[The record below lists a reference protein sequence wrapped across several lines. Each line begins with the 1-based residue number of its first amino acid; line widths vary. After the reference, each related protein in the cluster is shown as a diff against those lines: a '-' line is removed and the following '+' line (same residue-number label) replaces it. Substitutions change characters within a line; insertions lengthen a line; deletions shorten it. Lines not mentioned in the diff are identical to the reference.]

1 MPASPAGRSRRL
13 GAGAAA
19 SVLTALTFVLAP
31 SALAAVD
38 RQVTVG
44 ADTPAVWDGRA
55 ALELSD
61 IFDPAT
67 LSPCGSTAADVCDT
81 TLVHVSPD
89 ASGTLTFRLSPLDAG
104 TPDVDLYVFRS
115 DALGVPT
122 ARAGVSA
129 GTGSDEQVVVPFATG
144 DYLVEAVSFSRGS
157 AGYRGAA
164 TLSARA
170 AAPPDV
176 DDPRGLRE
184 SLVSNERAGAA
195 VQPVVAQD
203 PRDHDLLVAAYR
215 LFPDAG
221 TYASR
226 IATAV
231 SFDRGRHWLALGAV
245 SGDGAANPAVAFDRR
260 GDAYLVTNEQP
271 EAGGWSLTVRR
282 WSRPS
287 LFDVLRRA
295 TWEARSI
302 LDTPPAGASDE
313 RPVLAAARS
322 FQVPAGLMACWV
334 RDLDLGG
341 FGRQA
346 ILCRH
351 SADGARTWGAT
362 AELSPEAA
370 PGLPFGPYVTGVA
383 LAAERGGA
391 FSAAWVDTL
400 TGTRD
405 GSGLDPLFVA
415 RSVDRGATWS
425 APVLATRA
433 RPLPHTFAGD
443 AFRNVPLLTL
453 AAGRSGRLYLAYA
466 AEQAGVHGGG
476 FQADVRLVRSQDAG
490 ATWGEPVTVN
500 RDASDADQF
509 QPSLAVTRR
518 GDVVVTFLDRRLDP
532 ANTFADEWLARSED
546 DGATWSET
554 RLSHD
559 SWDPATG
566 APRSPTGD
574 LLGDHQAV
582 VADDCSVVAL
592 AADPHLANER
602 SRDPG
607 FDAFLPRSSV
617 PQLFAWTV
625 PHGRSWSCR

>member
-19 SVLTALTFVLAP
+19 SVLSALSLVLAP
-31 SALAAVD
+31 GALAAVD
-38 RQVTVG
+38 REITVG
-44 ADTPAVWDGRA
+44 ADAPASWDGRA
-55 ALELSD
+55 ALALSNL
-61 IFDPAT
+61 FDPAT
-67 LSPCGSTAADVCDT
+67 LSPCGSSSADVCDT
-81 TLVHVSPD
+81 TLVHVSPE
-89 ASGTLTFRLSPLDAG
+89 ASGTLAFRLSPLDAG

-115 DALGVPT
+115 DPLGVP
-122 ARAGVSA
+122 AAPAGISA
-129 GTGSDEQVVVPFATG
+129 GAGSDEQVVVPFATG
-144 DYLVEAVSFSRGS
+144 TYLVEAVSFSRGS

-164 TLSARA
+164 TLSARTT
-170 AAPPDV
+170 APPDV
-176 DDPRGLRE
+176 DDPRGLRGT
-184 SLVSNERAGAA
+184 LVSNTRAGAA

-215 LFPDAG
+215 LFPVAG

-245 SGDGAANPAVAFDRR
+245 SGDVAANPAVAFDRL

-271 EAGGWSLTVRR
+271 DAGGWSLTVRR

-287 LFDVLRRA
+287 AIDVLRRA
-295 TWEARSI
+295 TWEAPSV
-302 LDTPPAGASDE
+302 LDTPPARSSDE

-322 FQVPAGLMACWV
+322 AQAPAGLMACWV
-334 RDLDLGG
+334 RDRDLGG

-351 SADGARTWGAT
+351 SPDGARTWEAT
-362 AELSPEAA
+362 SQLSPENA

-391 FSAAWVDTL
+391 FSAAWIDTL

-405 GSGLDPLFVA
+405 GSGLDPLRVA
-415 RSVDRGATWS
+415 RTVDGGATWS

-443 AFRNVPLLTL
+443 SFRNVPLLSL

-466 AEQAGVHGGG
+466 AEQPGAHGSAL
-476 FQADVRLVRSQDAG
+476 QADVRLVRSDDAG
-490 ATWGEPVTVN
+490 ATWREPVTVN
-500 RDASDADQF
+500 QDATDADQF

-532 ANTFADEWLARSED
+532 ANAFADEWLARSED

-566 APRSPTGD
+566 APHSPTGD

-592 AADPHLANER
+592 AADPHLANDR
-602 SRDPG
+602 SRDRG
-607 FDAFLPRSSV
+607 FDAFLPRSPV

-625 PHGRSWSCR
+625 GHRRSWTCR